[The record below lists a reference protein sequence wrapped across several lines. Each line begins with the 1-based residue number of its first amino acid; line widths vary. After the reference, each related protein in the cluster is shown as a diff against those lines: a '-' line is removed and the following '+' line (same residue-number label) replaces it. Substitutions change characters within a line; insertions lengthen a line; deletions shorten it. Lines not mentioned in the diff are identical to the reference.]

1 MTSRLNRRIVVGL
14 LLVALTGIIFLAIRD
29 KLPSFGSLHVP
40 KFGSSAPKKAAPKV
54 VDPNKSDSTG
64 SDLGLGL
71 DSSQAVASGDRN
83 QPVIALTF
91 TSNLTEFM
99 QKQVKGDKNKSY
111 NNTAVLDVLDQSK
124 VPATFFLSGLWAQQ
138 YKETAARIAANP
150 RFEVASHSYA
160 NAAFV
165 PKCYTLPD
173 LPKDRKVSDITSGAS
188 VIAKL
193 KPVHLTNFFSFPGGC
208 YDDAALQAAKKAG
221 VQVVQNDV
229 IGGDAGQPNANAI
242 VRKVMRETRNGSI
255 VTFNTAEDNAPQ
267 TAVALRSIVNNL
279 CTTKFKCVRLS
290 ELLALG
296 RVTYAASPSP

>member
-14 LLVALTGIIFLAIRD
+14 LLVALTGIIFLMIRD

-40 KFGSSAPKKAAPKV
+40 GYGSSAPKKAAPKAV
-54 VDPNKSDSTG
+54 VPNKSGSTG
-64 SDLGLGL
+64 SDLGL
-71 DSSQAVASGDRN
+71 DSSQAVASGNRN

-91 TSNLTEFM
+91 TSNLTKFM
-99 QKQVKGDKNKSY
+99 QKQVQSDPKVSY
-111 NNTAVLDVLDQSK
+111 NNMAVLDVLDQSK

-173 LPKDRKVSDITSGAS
+173 LPKDQKVSDITSGAS

-229 IGGDAGQPNANAI
+229 IGGDAGQPNADAI